1 MIRSLLALA
10 VIALVGLALL
20 PDLVQ
25 TLTWVLAFLSLLILG
40 DLIVSAARKLRNR
53 PR

>member
-1 MIRSLLALA
+1 MRPLLPLVVVALA
-10 VIALVGLALL
+10 GLALL
-20 PDLVQ
+20 PDLVR

-40 DLIVSAARKLRNR
+40 DLLLSGARKLRNR